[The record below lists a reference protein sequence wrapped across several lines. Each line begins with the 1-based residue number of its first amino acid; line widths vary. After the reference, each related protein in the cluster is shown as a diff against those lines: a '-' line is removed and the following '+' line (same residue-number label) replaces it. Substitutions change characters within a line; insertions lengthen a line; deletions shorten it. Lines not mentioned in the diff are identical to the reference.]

1 MAKYPIKGKKRIL
14 THSEEFEIMK
24 LVLDKFL
31 WLGVLLLLIGIYLS
45 ISKAF
50 MKGLWFIVAG
60 ALVMLVFAFI
70 IIKEFERM
78 R

>member
-1 MAKYPIKGKKRIL
+1 MTKNGKKRIL

-31 WLGVLLLLIGIYLS
+31 WLGTLLLLIGIYLS
-45 ISKAF
+45 VSKGF
-50 MKGLWFIVAG
+50 SRGFWFILTG
-60 ALVMLVFAFI
+60 ALVMLLFAFI
-70 IIKEFERM
+70 IIKEFERL